1 VTRVA
6 LDVQATQTAGSGA
19 RGIGRY
25 VTDHVR
31 ALLAAD
37 APVAALVHRADRP
50 APTALVDGT
59 GRADLLVG
67 HDLPSWRGLV
77 ADGPVAWH
85 VTSPFERD
93 RPPDAVLPPHALAG
107 ASHVVTTLYDCIP
120 FAWPEAYQPGG
131 SASRTLHARARLVRA
146 ADLVLAISAHTRA
159 EGIRL
164 LGLDPDR
171 VVEIGGAAGAP
182 FRPAAA
188 GDHPATAVAVARPAI
203 DRPYVLTVVSWEP
216 RKNVLALVDGY
227 ARLSPFVRAGHRLVV
242 AGRLPAVAG
251 PILAA
256 RAAAAGLAPGD
267 VVTTGPVDDAL
278 LVALYQAAACT
289 VVPSLA
295 EGFGLPVLEAARCGS
310 PTVTA
315 ATTATPEV
323 LDLAESTFDPVD
335 PDAIAARIEAVL
347 TDPAVRQR
355 NLAAGAA
362 ASARHTWE
370 AVADRTTA
378 AYARLGI
385 GAEGPRAP
393 TCLRVAVVGDP
404 PGWAD
409 GPTPGP
415 ASDGAAHPA
424 TVLARAVELTW
435 CTADRRFTGA
445 PRPFRLLPEGTL
457 GSLVDPHGFD
467 VVVATAARASAVER
481 FRGTAPVRLLA
492 DGEAPA
498 DVVARLVR

>member
-6 LDVQATQTAGSGA
+6 LDVQATQAVGSGA

-25 VTDHVR
+25 VTDHTR
-31 ALLAAD
+31 ALLAAG

-67 HDLPSWRGLV
+67 HDLPSWRRLV

-93 RPPDAVLPPHALAG
+93 RPPDAVLPPHALTG
-107 ASHVVTTLYDCIP
+107 ATHLVATLYDCIP

-131 SASRTLHARARLVRA
+131 SATRALHTRARLLRS

-164 LGLDPDR
+164 LDLDPDR
-171 VVEIGGAAGAP
+171 VVEIGGAAGEPFHPVAP
-182 FRPAAA
+182 
-188 GDHPATAVAVARPAI
+188 GEHPATAVAVARPAI

-227 ARLSPFVRAGHRLVV
+227 ARLDPAVRARHRLVV
-242 AGRLPAVAG
+242 AGRLPAAAG

-256 RAAAAGLAPGD
+256 RARAAGLAPGD
-267 VVTTGPVDDAL
+267 VVVTGAVDDAL

-295 EGFGLPVLEAARCGS
+295 EGFGLPVLEAVRCGS

-347 TDPAVRQR
+347 TEPSVRR
-355 NLAAGAA
+355 RILDAGAA

-370 AVADRTTA
+370 AVAARTTA
-378 AYARLGI
+378 AYARLGL
-385 GAEGPRAP
+385 GADGPRAP
-393 TCLRVAVVGDP
+393 ARARVAVVGDP
-404 PGWAD
+404 AGW
-409 GPTPGP
+409 
-415 ASDGAAHPA
+415 SDGAPPADPSHPA
-424 TVLARAVELTW
+424 SVLARTVELTW
-435 CTADRRFTGA
+435 CTDDRRSTGA
-445 PRPFRLLPEGTL
+445 RRPFRLLPAAAL

-467 VVVATAARASAVER
+467 LVLTTPGATSAVER
-481 FRGTAPVRLLA
+481 FRGTAPVHDLA
-492 DGEAPA
+492 EGQHPA
-498 DVVARLVR
+498 DAVARLREPAH

>member
-1 VTRVA
+1 VTRIA
-6 LDVQATQTAGSGA
+6 LDVQATQTAGSGV

-25 VTDHVR
+25 VTDHTR
-31 ALLAAD
+31 ALLAAG

-50 APTALVDGT
+50 APLALVDGT

-67 HDLPSWRGLV
+67 HDLPSWRRLV

-107 ASHVVTTLYDCIP
+107 ASHLVATLYDCIP

-131 SASRTLHARARLVRA
+131 SATRALHARARLLRT

-182 FRPAAA
+182 FHSVGP
-188 GDHPATAVAVARPAI
+188 GEHPATAVAVARPAI

-227 ARLSPFVRAGHRLVV
+227 ARLAPTLRAGHRLVV
-242 AGRLPAVAG
+242 AGRLPAAAG

-267 VVTTGPVDDAL
+267 VVATGAVDDAL

-310 PTVTA
+310 PVVTA

-335 PDAIAARIEAVL
+335 PEAIAARIEAVL
-347 TDPAVRQR
+347 TEPAVRQR
-355 NLAAGAA
+355 VLAAGAA
-362 ASARHTWE
+362 ASARHTWD
-370 AVADRTTA
+370 AVALRTTD
-378 AYARLGI
+378 AYARLGD
-385 GAEGPRAP
+385 GADGPRAP
-393 TCLRVAVVGDP
+393 TRRRVAVVGDP
-404 PGWAD
+404 AGWAD
-409 GPTPGP
+409 GTAPADPT
-415 ASDGAAHPA
+415 HPA
-424 TVLARAVELTW
+424 AVLARTVELTW
-435 CTADRRFTGA
+435 CTADRRWTGV
-445 PRPFRLLPEGTL
+445 PRALRMLPVAALGT
-457 GSLVDPHGFD
+457 LVDPHGFD
-467 VVVATAARASAVER
+467 VVLAVPGTSAVDR
-481 FRGTAPVRLLA
+481 LRGTAPVHDLA
-492 DGEAPA
+492 AGQAPA
-498 DVVARLVR
+498 DALARSATPTG